1 MGMPAMGMGL
11 TFICPKW
18 PALPFMCT
26 IPYAAGFA
34 CCANCCWAKEL
45 LLARPPDGQPFIS
58 ED

>member
-1 MGMPAMGMGL
+1 MPAMGTGPML
-11 TFICPKW
+11 ICPKW

-26 IPYAAGFA
+26 IPNAAGLA
-34 CCANCCWAKEL
+34 WCANCCGAKEL